1 MVIVYQ
7 NQLLPLYLYLRLLAS
22 AFHVPGTTETLTHE
36 KRANLASFLT
46 FCICGDKFDK
56 HLHHN
61 SYGLYIDYF
70 HSTIKSKWPKY
81 NGIFFL
87 LQCVM

>member
-1 MVIVYQ
+1 MYQ
-7 NQLLPLYLYLRLLAS
+7 GP
-22 AFHVPGTTETLTHE
+22 TETLTHE

-61 SYGLYIDYF
+61 SYGLYIDHF

-81 NGIFFL
+81 NGIFFASMCNVINL
-87 LQCVM
+87 LMIVS

>member
-22 AFHVPGTTETLTHE
+22 ALHVPGTTETLTHE

-61 SYGLYIDYF
+61 SYGLYIDHF

-81 NGIFFL
+81 NGIFF
-87 LQCVM
+87 CFNV